1 VKGKKEVADYLRK
14 KKGFMIVS
22 HDREFID
29 SVVDHILSLNEST
42 NPPAMLG
49 RME

>member
-1 VKGKKEVADYLRK
+1 MGEQGMTFLNGIKVYNEVKINRLKKIYDTL
-14 KKGFMIVS
+14 ITQ
-22 HDREFID
+22 
-29 SVVDHILSLNEST
+29 LNEST